1 MLNCFV
7 KIKEE
12 YRFDEIYKMKLVKK
26 KRLLKK
32 IPWNEPYKNDLQ
44 TKVSDMYTLVDS

>member
-12 YRFDEIYKMKLVKK
+12 YRFDEIYKMKLVNNYIIEARILSIGDFK
-26 KRLLKK
+26 
-32 IPWNEPYKNDLQ
+32 
-44 TKVSDMYTLVDS
+44 T